1 MSRIINIE
9 EIKTLVNKT
18 IKEDKNDFWENSAK
32 EILKEYLIFSYLKE
46 RDLIESIEFIKDKTF
61 SEFLN
66 ETSFLI
72 NDNEKELERRCY
84 TGFSND
90 LLKELE
96 KKTGYYLYSN
106 FINKLNKN

>member
-1 MSRIINIE
+1 MSKTINIE
-9 EIKTLVNKT
+9 EIKTLVNSI
-18 IKEDKNDFWENSAK
+18 IKEEKNDFWENSSK

-46 RDLIESIEFIKDKTF
+46 RDLKESINFIKDKTY
-61 SEFLN
+61 SEFLD
-66 ETSFLI
+66 EISFLI

-84 TGFSND
+84 SGFSND